1 MSYKKWIGGA
11 IGWALGGPIG
21 GLIGFAVG
29 YMADDSSLSTQTDS
43 QPRTGRYRR
52 TTSPGDFSS
61 ALLVLSAAVMKA
73 DGKLMKSE
81 LQFIREFYAKQFG
94 EAAAAEQIGILKELL
109 NKDIPVRE
117 VCHQIRDFMEHPMR
131 LQLMHYLFG
140 IAQSDGKVDLSEI
153 TILNQIATDMNISS
167 KDFESLKAMFYKDI
181 NASYTILEI
190 DPEATDDEV
199 KKAFRKM
206 AMKYHPDKV
215 KDLGEQHAKAA
226 QEKFIKVQEAYD
238 HIRKERGMK

>member
-1 MSYKKWIGGA
+1 
-11 IGWALGGPIG
+11 
-21 GLIGFAVG
+21 
-29 YMADDSSLSTQTDS
+29 
-43 QPRTGRYRR
+43 
-52 TTSPGDFSS
+52 
-61 ALLVLSAAVMKA
+61 
-73 DGKLMKSE
+73 
-81 LQFIREFYAKQFG
+81 
-94 EAAAAEQIGILKELL
+94 
-109 NKDIPVRE
+109 
-117 VCHQIRDFMEHPMR
+117 
-131 LQLMHYLFG
+131 
-140 IAQSDGKVDLSEI
+140 
-153 TILNQIATDMNISS
+153 MNISS

-190 DPEATDDEV
+190 APEATDEEV